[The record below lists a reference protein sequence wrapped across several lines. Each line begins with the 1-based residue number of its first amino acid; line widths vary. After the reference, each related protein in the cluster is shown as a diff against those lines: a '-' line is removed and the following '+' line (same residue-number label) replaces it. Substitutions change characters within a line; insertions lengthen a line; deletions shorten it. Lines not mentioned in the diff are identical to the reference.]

1 MYPDIPTSE
10 KVELIECPFEARE
23 GKIFAEWNTVEKPT
37 PANPGISYHP
47 GDKIGTEL
55 DEITKEPK
63 DITLYAIWKDYV
75 TVYFYPADGSYATQN
90 VPENTDT
97 KLKTYSDLGFKEKTP
112 EGQTF
117 AYWVDAVGTKY
128 FDGQEVNLAE
138 NLTLQ
143 AVYGNSIDL
152 VYNANGG
159 TITYNEKTG
168 SSLRA
173 TIAKDMEY
181 QLYTEEYLQLK
192 RSGYDFLGWA
202 LGAGA
207 DEPKK
212 DEKDDWRRWKDSEKT
227 ISNEPIIVKEGFPG
241 DTTIYAVWEQLDF
254 EGIVTIMGSVT
265 DLKEKGLVGETLTA
279 DVNGDKEF
287 FDYKYQWLRD
297 GVEIKNPLD
306 PEDPDYGRQQTY
318 TVTPEDFEHRIT
330 CRVTAEDAKG
340 EKTKLSINYKEIEL
354 DAYEK
359 TIDIVDNLPED
370 EDDYLYGLTNGMKY
384 SFNSTDPKDREYV
397 DDKLITINGVK
408 AFPF

>member
-1 MYPDIPTSE
+1 ME
-10 KVELIECPFEARE
+10 VIERPFKARQ
-23 GKIFAEWNTVEKPT
+23 GKNFAEWNTSPD
-37 PANPGISYHP
+37 PDHPGISYKP
-47 GDKIGTEL
+47 GDEIGTEL
-55 DEITKEPK
+55 DETTKEPK

-75 TVYFYPADGSYATQN
+75 MVYFYPADGTYAAQN
-90 VPENTDT
+90 VPESTDT
-97 KLKTYSDLGFKEKTP
+97 KLKTYNALGFKDKTP

-192 RSGYDFLGWA
+192 RSGYKFLGWA

-207 DEPKK
+207 DEPKTGWSV
-212 DEKDDWRRWKDSEKT
+212 DD
-227 ISNEPIIVKEGFPG
+227 EPITVQFPS
-241 DTTIYAVWEQLDF
+241 DTTIYAIWEQQDF
-254 EGIVTIMGSVT
+254 EGIVTITGSVT

-287 FDYKYQWLRD
+287 LLRQRAD
-297 GVEIKNPLD
+297 HLRE
-306 PEDPDYGRQQTY
+306 PDNG
-318 TVTPEDFEHRIT
+318 
-330 CRVTAEDAKG
+330 ADA
-340 EKTKLSINYKEIEL
+340 
-354 DAYEK
+354 
-359 TIDIVDNLPED
+359 V
-370 EDDYLYGLTNGMKY
+370 
-384 SFNSTDPKDREYV
+384 
-397 DDKLITINGVK
+397 
-408 AFPF
+408 